1 MSAHRLP
8 PPSPAVAGM
17 TPYHVP
23 RHPAPLDL
31 LLDGI
36 GGLTPP
42 ADLFRGLDDA
52 DPETLVRQYPSA
64 APLVADLAARL
75 GLPPERVMATA
86 GGDDALDRLCRAWLA
101 PGRSIVLPVP
111 TFEMIPRYATWAGA
125 EIREVPWTDETWPLD
140 AVLARVDAT
149 TTLIA
154 VVSPN
159 NPSGQVITP
168 DQLRALSAAA
178 PHALLLV
185 DLAYVEFADDDLSP
199 LVASLPNAVGFRTLS
214 KAFGLA
220 GLRVGYAFGPAEVIA
235 VLRAAGNPYTLS
247 GPSLHLARRQLA
259 QSGETSRAF
268 IGRVRAQRDA
278 LTATL
283 RSLGVPAQRS
293 QANFVF
299 ARTPRALWIRDAL
312 AGLGIGVR
320 AWPGHPT
327 LSDAVRIN
335 VPGDDAIFARV
346 EHALRAALAPEAL
359 LLDMDGVMVDV
370 GGSYR
375 AAIVA
380 TAAHFGAVVTDDD
393 VRAAKAAG
401 GANNDWVLTQRL
413 LAERGVDMPLAT
425 VTEAF
430 EARYQGTPEAPGLK
444 STERDLLTRAQL
456 ERLAGAYRLAVV
468 TGRPRRDA
476 WEVLERSG
484 IADLFSA
491 VVVMEDGPPKPDPFP
506 VQHALRTLGVTH
518 AWMVGDT
525 VDDVRA
531 ARAAGVVPVG
541 VVPPGEP
548 AERVT
553 PTLLGAGAARVLAHT
568 ADLLELMPC

>member
-1 MSAHRLP
+1 
-8 PPSPAVAGM
+8 M
-17 TPYHVP
+17 TAYHVP

-42 ADLFRGLDDA
+42 PDLFRALDDA
-52 DPETLVRQYPSA
+52 EPEALVRQYPSA

-75 GLPPERVMATA
+75 GLPADRVIATA

-101 PGRSIVLPVP
+101 PGRSLVLPVP

-125 EIREVPWTDETWPLD
+125 EIREVAWDTDTWPLD

-159 NPSGQVITP
+159 NPSGQVITA
-168 DQLRALSAAA
+168 DQLRALSHAA

-185 DLAYVEFADDDLSP
+185 DLAYVEFADEDLSP

-220 GLRVGYAFGPAEVIA
+220 GLRVGYAFGPAEVIG

-247 GPSLHLARRQLA
+247 GPSIHLARRQLA
-259 QSGETSRAF
+259 RAGAASDAF
-268 IGRVRAQRDA
+268 IARVRSQRDA

-283 RSLGVPAQRS
+283 RELGVPAQRS

-327 LSDAVRIN
+327 LGDAVRIN
-335 VPGDDAIFARV
+335 VPGDDAVFARV
-346 EHALRAALAPEAL
+346 EHALRAALAPQAL

-370 GGSYR
+370 SGSYR

-380 TAAHFGAVVTDDD
+380 TAAHFGGAVTEDD
-393 VRAAKAAG
+393 VRAAKAVG

-413 LAERGVDMPLAT
+413 LAARGIDVPLDA
-425 VTEAF
+425 VTAAF
-430 EARYQGTPEAPGLK
+430 EERYQGTPDAPGLK

-456 ERLAGAYRLAVV
+456 ERLAARYRLAVV

-491 VVVMEDGPPKPDPFP
+491 VVVMEDGPAKPDPFP
-506 VQHALRTLGVTH
+506 VQRAMTLLGATH

-541 VVPPGEP
+541 VVPPGEAP
-548 AERVT
+548 ERVS
-553 PTLLGAGAARVLAHT
+553 PTLLGAGASRVLAHT
-568 ADLLELMPC
+568 ADLLELLPC